1 MKPYLQL
8 AEDASKEDDE
18 MVRALIRMG
27 ILVEAYLPSESSL
40 GLTPEGNAIAQWRLF
55 TPKED
60 EIDPIEKALG
70 FQSLYKGMNKS
81 APSRLPPGTYDLYP
95 V

>member
-27 ILVEAYLPSESSL
+27 VLVEAESPSESSL
-40 GLTPEGNAIAQWRLF
+40 GLTPEGNATARWVLF
-55 TPKED
+55 TPKEG
-60 EIDPIEKALG
+60 EIDPIERALG
-70 FQSLYKGMNKS
+70 FQSLYKGMSKS
-81 APSRLPPGTYDLYP
+81 APTRLPPGRYALYP
-95 V
+95 I